1 MKTTGTIIL
10 GAYIA
15 VIMVALFLGPLILLH
30 GYREWWLVTF
40 DVLFACAFIGGSI
53 RHYAPSPRLG
63 VSPSA
68 GPRADELLPGRRAGG
83 YVVGRHDNPG
93 RQEQE

>member
-1 MKTTGTIIL
+1 MSIAFPEGVIVKTTGTIIL

-53 RHYAPSPRLG
+53 RHYS
-63 VSPSA
+63 
-68 GPRADELLPGRRAGG
+68 
-83 YVVGRHDNPG
+83 VVGRNTKS
-93 RQEQE
+93 